1 MKILNKQM
9 IKFIF
14 GGSADA
20 PGLPDRSMAN
30 WQPNKAQKTPNS
42 IKEGSN

>member
-1 MKILNKQM
+1 MKRLSEELLKTV
-9 IKFIF
+9 F
-14 GGSADA
+14 GGSANA